1 MTCHRQASQASD
13 SSCQRPLWGQE
24 VNSEQGAALDL
35 EESMIEWEEWAV
47 NRCYS
52 QVVSAT
58 EQNAMRVGELLAE
71 SRRRWGDSPEDTDQK
86 QSSDPFFIW
95 EDSQT
100 SGKFINF
107 SRALVFSSE
116 KMGRSRNL

>member
-1 MTCHRQASQASD
+1 MNRV
-13 SSCQRPLWGQE
+13 RPLT
-24 VNSEQGAALDL
+24 L

-71 SRRRWGDSPEDTDQK
+71 SRDGGGT
-86 QSSDPFFIW
+86 
-95 EDSQT
+95 
-100 SGKFINF
+100 
-107 SRALVFSSE
+107 A
-116 KMGRSRNL
+116 M